1 MRSWSDRGKEKC
13 WVCGKEH
20 AEYSYIDYKPS
31 LIFEVKSDKVKQR
44 EQLKEKRWEA
54 DDDMQYRVFCK
65 ECFEKRNR
73 ELRKKREQYAQ
84 LKKQL
89 MLERA
94 VRILEKQAL
103 DIYQYKDIIEDF
115 EQYVTENPE
124 KFDSAHEMIAAMMLV
139 DNGIKAKIQYKIDRY
154 RVDFYIPDMKIVL
167 EIDGELHAH
176 NLYRDNE
183 RDIKVRELLGPEW
196 ETVRIGTKYLEQNA
210 PAMVDA
216 MIAIKNEK
224 IKLRSKHHGYLPEW
238 YSSRNKAQRTRAI
251 KTGDEHLF
259 DL

>member
-1 MRSWSDRGKEKC
+1 MKSWTSDETKKC
-13 WVCGKEH
+13 WICGKPG
-20 AEYSYIDYKPS
+20 AEYSYVEYNP
-31 LIFEVKSDKVKQR
+31 LLLFEAKSENIKLREELKQDR
-44 EQLKEKRWEA
+44 
-54 DDDMQYRVFCK
+54 DDMQQRMFCK
-65 ECFEKRNR
+65 ECFERRNA
-73 ELRKKREQYAQ
+73 ELSEKREQYAR

-94 VRILEKQAL
+94 VRMLEKQAL
-103 DIYQYKDIIEDF
+103 DIYQYRDIIEDF

-124 KFDSAHEMIAAMMLV
+124 KFDSAHEMIASMMLV

-183 RDIKVRELLGPEW
+183 RDIKVREVLGHDW

-238 YSSRNKAQRTRAI
+238 YSTRNKAQRTRSI
-251 KTGDEHLF
+251 RTGDDHLF